1 MKKEGALRKKGSL
14 RETRPALVRFLGRS
28 VQFHFGFSVI
38 FNATLRPSRMS
49 GTDRQ
54 EGKDIFSR
62 FCKMKKAE
70 RPKAKKEIEK
80 TVVCLEK
87 IMSLQVVDF

>member
-1 MKKEGALRKKGSL
+1 
-14 RETRPALVRFLGRS
+14 
-28 VQFHFGFSVI
+28 
-38 FNATLRPSRMS
+38 MS

-54 EGKDIFSR
+54 EDKDIFSR

-87 IMSLQVVDF
+87 IMSLQDVDF